1 MQLTINIPD
10 FAPLTFNMEKDE
22 KDTKINEKHNS
33 EIIDFIKSDTKL
45 DTVFKKGLIKFIDT
59 LKRVPIHLNKDS
71 YFISE
76 KHKLEFCILKHEG
89 NYLDEE
95 LGITRKHYVDKDIAK
110 EWRNRMQEIFHDDKN
125 FNNERYTKVSSKIN
139 KIYERMIGKA

>member
-1 MQLTINIPD
+1 MQLTIKIPD
-10 FAPLTFNMEKDE
+10 FAPLTFDISNYTKDSKVDE
-22 KDTKINEKHNS
+22 SYYSK
-33 EIIDFIKSDTKL
+33 IIDSIKSDKKI
-45 DTVFKKGLIKFIDT
+45 DTFIKNGLILFIDK
-59 LKRVPIHLNKDS
+59 LKTIPIYQDKDS

-95 LGITRKHYVDKDIAK
+95 LGITRRHYIDKEIAK
-110 EWRNRMQEIFHDDKN
+110 KWRNDMQKIFHDDKN
-125 FNNERYTKVSSKIN
+125 SKNEQYKKVSSKIN